1 MSEREHH
8 KGKYIAVDLHDV
20 EPLIDNSEGSTKSMC
35 FFCVVISK
43 ISTKCGELR
52 RWICRKIP
60 FYGKIDK
67 DSRCP
72 FRFKQCLFD
81 AICATFG
88 CIFCKSICTGL
99 CIFLYGCCIKPI
111 GFHLP
116 RLLNRP
122 HEESIESQQRFQY
135 EVEVEKLKEEC
146 VSLHVRLSD
155 SQTDVKTKEAKL
167 HEREEDL
174 KEVRRVLED
183 ERREKNLSNSKLYES
198 QIEIK
203 RLETRLQEER
213 YEKENAL
220 KKVEEEKSEK
230 EKALTRLSAVAGDKL
245 RLNNPGIADLSDEN
259 RPNKLAEK
267 FSELYDNEWT
277 EVFEVLE
284 GENFEEEK
292 IIQMLLEVL
301 KEIYNSCLRYARDQR
316 ENLIEAIAKPSKSK
330 VQLEVEIKN

>member
-67 DSRCP
+67 DS
-72 FRFKQCLFD
+72 
-81 AICATFG
+81 
-88 CIFCKSICTGL
+88 
-99 CIFLYGCCIKPI
+99 
-111 GFHLP
+111 
-116 RLLNRP
+116 
-122 HEESIESQQRFQY
+122 SQQRFQY

>member
-67 DSRCP
+67 DSRKRNKVSSYETSFQCP
-72 FRFKQCLFD
+72 IHQ
-81 AICATFG
+81 T
-88 CIFCKSICTGL
+88 
-99 CIFLYGCCIKPI
+99 
-111 GFHLP
+111 
-116 RLLNRP
+116 
-122 HEESIESQQRFQY
+122 QQRFQY